1 MGKWNKVPKEMRI
14 CKNCNKDKVEDET
27 HFLLQCSK
35 YEHLRQVAMGY
46 IFENEDL
53 NLNNKSEI
61 KTLKDFFSNGSLT
74 SLNILGQFIKD
85 AFNSR
90 ESK

>member
-1 MGKWNKVPKEMRI
+1 
-14 CKNCNKDKVEDET
+14 
-27 HFLLQCSK
+27 
-35 YEHLRQVAMGY
+35 MGY